1 MMLNHLLKLPFMVI
15 LLGWAAL
22 SMLPVAAYAKLA
34 GEDYESRVFFY
45 AGILFFI
52 LAGLLAIATGANRG
66 RSVLRS
72 HLLALAGVY
81 LLLPAVLAVPFYEAV
96 RNTSFLNSYF
106 EMLSSLTTTGATLFD
121 DPARLS
127 NSVHLWRATV
137 GWLGGMFTWIVAI
150 AILAPLNLGGYEVT
164 ARVGAGRTGQYFV
177 QITEGATPARRLAYH
192 AGQLIPIYAGLTGA
206 LWIFLFLAGEDPFIA
221 LCHAM
226 STLSTSGIS
235 PVGGLSGGSG
245 GLIGEGLVFIFL
257 FFAISR
263 LTFAP
268 ETQSDSLLRLR
279 RDPEFRMGMLCVMI
293 FPLLL
298 FLRHWSGAFEF
309 DDPENLSAAL
319 TALWGA
325 GFMVLSFLTTTG
337 FESSVWQEARNWSG
351 LETPGLVLMGFA
363 MIGGGVATTAG
374 GVKLLRVYALYKH
387 GAREL
392 QKLVHPNSIAG
403 QGAEARHLRRQGAYI
418 SWIFFMLFAISLA
431 VVMLLLSLQ
440 GIAFEDAAV
449 LSVAALST
457 TGPLTEIAAESPA
470 RISELGAMA
479 KVILGAAMILGR
491 LETLAIIALL
501 NPDFW
506 RS

>member
-1 MMLNHLLKLPFMVI
+1 MVI
-15 LLGWAAL
+15 LLGWSAL
-22 SMLPVAAYAKLA
+22 AMLPIAAYAKLA
-34 GEDYESRVFFY
+34 GEDFESRVFFY
-45 AGILFFI
+45 AGILFLI
-52 LAGLLAIATGANRG
+52 LAGLLAIATGANRR

-121 DPARLS
+121 DPARLPK
-127 NSVHLWRATV
+127 SVHLWRATV
-137 GWLGGMFTWIVAI
+137 GWLGGMFIWIVAI

-164 ARVGAGRTGQYFV
+164 ARAGLGRTGQYFF
-177 QITEGATPARRLAYH
+177 QIAQAATPARRLAHH
-192 AGQLIPIYAGLTGA
+192 AAQLIPIYSGLTAA
-206 LWIFLFLAGEDPFIA
+206 LWIFLFLAGEDPFVA

-235 PVGGLSGGSG
+235 PVGGLPGGAG

-279 RDPEFRMGMLCVMI
+279 RDPEFRMGMLCVGA

-298 FLRHWSGAFEF
+298 FLHHWSGAFEF
-309 DDPENLSAAL
+309 DDPENPLAAL
-319 TALWGA
+319 KALWGA
-325 GFMVLSFLTTTG
+325 TFMVLSFLSTTG
-337 FESSVWQEARNWSG
+337 FESAVWQEARNWSG

-363 MIGGGVATTAG
+363 VIGGGVATTAG
-374 GVKLLRVYALYKH
+374 GVKLLRVYALYQH

-403 QGAEARHLRRQGAYI
+403 QGAEARHLRRQGAHI
-418 SWIFFMLFAISLA
+418 SWIFFMLFAISIA
-431 VVMLLLSLQ
+431 VVMLLLSLA
-440 GIAFEDAAV
+440 GIGFEDATV
-449 LSVAALST
+449 LAVAALST

-470 RISELGAMA
+470 RISELGTAA
-479 KVILGAAMILGR
+479 KAVLGAAMILGR